1 MASPMVIIP
10 QLEGYCS
17 TLVNSGVTPATAA
30 GINTFMFEPV
40 FEWVNVCKRLMR
52 QPGNRDQTD
61 WALGADGSIVN
72 ASSSGLVYTG
82 ASTLYATLFGSID
95 TAHAVV
101 NVLYDH
107 ANKTLD
113 FTAALDALARALVY
127 QPAAAS
133 AANRE
138 YMGVV
143 WEQGIPIATAI
154 SWSSDGVDGTAPA
167 ANDVSMLNLYR
178 TA

>member
-17 TLVNSGVTPATAA
+17 TLVNSGVTPTTAA

-52 QPGNRDQTD
+52 QAGNRDQTD
-61 WALGADGSIVN
+61 WALGADGSLVN

-82 ASTLYATLFGSID
+82 ASTLYAALFGNINAANASW
-95 TAHAVV
+95 H
-101 NVLYDH
+101 VLYDH

-113 FTAALDALARALVY
+113 STAALDALSRALVY
-127 QPAAAS
+127 QPAAA
-133 AANRE
+133 AVGNRE

-143 WEQGIPIATAI
+143 WEQGIPMATAI
-154 SWSSDGVDGTAPA
+154 SWSSDGYQGTAPA
-167 ANDVSMLNLYR
+167 ANDISILCLYR